1 MPFVFPDSMGLTEI
15 LSLAVASIL
24 VNNYILVQFLGCC
37 SFFGVSKKTDTA
49 IGMGM
54 AVVFVMALASA
65 VTWAVQYFILEP
77 LDLQYMQTI
86 AFILVIATLVQFVEM
101 FMKKSMPALYSA
113 LGIFLPL
120 ITTNCAVLGAAISNI
135 DNQLFV
141 HRLDGLRRRLR
152 PGLHA
157 GRSSCSPRSVS
168 VWTQPRSAP
177 SALKASRSRWFPP
190 RCSRCPSWASP
201 ACRSGKQ
208 GGKIRNGYSEYHCGG
223 CRPVHHGHPVRD
235 PAGHRGKG
243 VRGRGGRARTAGA

>member
-1 MPFVFPDSMGLTEI
+1 MPFVFPDAMSLTEI

-54 AVVFVMALASA
+54 AVVFVMALSGA

-77 LDLQYMQTI
+77 LGLGYMQTI

-135 DNQLFV
+135 DN
-141 HRLDGLRRRLR
+141 
-152 PGLHA
+152 
-157 GRSSCSPRSVS
+157 
-168 VWTQPRSAP
+168 
-177 SALKASRSRWFPP
+177 
-190 RCSRCPSWASP
+190 
-201 ACRSGKQ
+201 
-208 GGKIRNGYSEYHCGG
+208 GYSFIGSVVFGVSAGIGYTLAI
-223 CRPVHHGHPVRD
+223 VLFASVRERLALTSKC
-235 PAGHRGKG
+235 PKCFEGFPIALVSAALLAMSFMGFSGLQVFK
-243 VRGRGGRARTAGA
+243 

>member
-1 MPFVFPDSMGLTEI
+1 MPFVFPDAMSLTEI

-54 AVVFVMALASA
+54 AVVFVMALSSA

-77 LDLQYMQTI
+77 LNLQYMQTI

-120 ITTNCAVLGAAISNI
+120 ITTNCAVLGLSLIHI
-135 DNQLFV
+135 
-141 HRLDGLRRRLR
+141 
-152 PGLHA
+152 
-157 GRSSCSPRSVS
+157 
-168 VWTQPRSAP
+168 
-177 SALKASRSRWFPP
+177 
-190 RCSRCPSWASP
+190 
-201 ACRSGKQ
+201 
-208 GGKIRNGYSEYHCGG
+208 
-223 CRPVHHGHPVRD
+223 
-235 PAGHRGKG
+235 
-243 VRGRGGRARTAGA
+243 

>member
-1 MPFVFPDSMGLTEI
+1 MFTFPDAMSLTEI

-77 LDLQYMQTI
+77 LNLQYMQTI

-135 DNQLFV
+135 DNGYSFIGSMVYGVGAGLGYTLAIVLFASIRE
-141 HRLDGLRRRLR
+141 RLDATSKCPKCFEGFPIALVSAALLAMSFMGFSGL
-152 PGLHA
+152 
-157 GRSSCSPRSVS
+157 SI
-168 VWTQPRSAP
+168 W
-177 SALKASRSRWFPP
+177 
-190 RCSRCPSWASP
+190 
-201 ACRSGKQ
+201 
-208 GGKIRNGYSEYHCGG
+208 
-223 CRPVHHGHPVRD
+223 
-235 PAGHRGKG
+235 
-243 VRGRGGRARTAGA
+243 

>member
-1 MPFVFPDSMGLTEI
+1 MFNFPDAMSLTEV

-77 LDLQYMQTI
+77 LNLQYMQTI

-135 DNQLFV
+135 DNSYSFIGSMVYGVGSGLGYTLAIVLFSSIRE
-141 HRLDGLRRRLR
+141 RLDATSKCPKCFEGFPIALVSAALLAMSFMGFSGL
-152 PGLHA
+152 
-157 GRSSCSPRSVS
+157 SI
-168 VWTQPRSAP
+168 W
-177 SALKASRSRWFPP
+177 
-190 RCSRCPSWASP
+190 
-201 ACRSGKQ
+201 
-208 GGKIRNGYSEYHCGG
+208 
-223 CRPVHHGHPVRD
+223 
-235 PAGHRGKG
+235 
-243 VRGRGGRARTAGA
+243 

>member
-54 AVVFVMALASA
+54 AVIFVMALASA
-65 VTWAVQYFILEP
+65 VSWAVWYFILDP
-77 LDLQYMQTI
+77 LGLDYMQTI

-101 FMKKSMPALYSA
+101 FMKKAMPALYSA

-135 DNQLFV
+135 DNGYSFIGSMVYGVGSGLGYTLAIVLFSSIRE
-141 HRLDGLRRRLR
+141 RLDATSKCPKCFEGFPIALVSAALLAMSFMGFSGL
-152 PGLHA
+152 
-157 GRSSCSPRSVS
+157 SI
-168 VWTQPRSAP
+168 W
-177 SALKASRSRWFPP
+177 
-190 RCSRCPSWASP
+190 
-201 ACRSGKQ
+201 
-208 GGKIRNGYSEYHCGG
+208 
-223 CRPVHHGHPVRD
+223 
-235 PAGHRGKG
+235 
-243 VRGRGGRARTAGA
+243 